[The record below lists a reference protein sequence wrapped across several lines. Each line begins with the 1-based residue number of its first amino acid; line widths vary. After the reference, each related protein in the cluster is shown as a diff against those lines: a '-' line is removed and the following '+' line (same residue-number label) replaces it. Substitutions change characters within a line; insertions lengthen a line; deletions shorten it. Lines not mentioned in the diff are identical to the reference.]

1 MLDQERRQA
10 ERWFRAQGLP
20 WLVHGRDGLAEILL
34 RAAPAVAALLV
45 YDLMLTEFNAL
56 VPDTDEQFGVFMAD
70 LFFELLYYGNFLLVY
85 LLPVVVAWQVLRWSQ
100 DREATAGTTVLVL
113 ALCLAEVV
121 GVPVVD
127 HLLDVE
133 DWYWPNIF
141 TGLGWVLGLILLTA
155 AGAGAVFVW
164 ALRVALRQLRVLGL
178 LASRALPLLLL
189 FVTFFFFN
197 AEVWQITSHL
207 PRPML
212 WGVMSLFIVVGLLY
226 LLAVAQ
232 DELKE
237 QAAES
242 GPERIPLLRREN
254 ANLVTVLA
262 LAQALQAAVFGL
274 LVFGFFLLLGSMS
287 IRPEVIKM
295 WVTKDPTT
303 GKLFGVLLPVSQ
315 ELVQASMF
323 LAVFSA
329 LYFVTAVFSDSKYRD
344 AFFHP
349 LLGQITV
356 SLAERQKYLTR
367 WPRRGA
373 GG

>member
-1 MLDQERRQA
+1 MSDQQRRQS

-20 WLVHGRDGLAEILL
+20 WLVHGRNTFGETLL
-34 RAAPAVAALLV
+34 RAAPALTALLL
-45 YDLMLTEFNAL
+45 YDLMTTEFELL
-56 VPDTDEQFGVFMAD
+56 VPDSDEQFDAFLD
-70 LFFELLYYGNFLLVY
+70 DPLYLLLYFANFALVY
-85 LLPVVVAWQVLRWSQ
+85 LVPAVAAWQVLRWSQ
-100 DREATAGTTVLVL
+100 DRDASALSTVAVL
-113 ALCLAEVV
+113 ALCLGEVI

-127 HLLDVE
+127 HLAGVA
-133 DWYWPNIF
+133 DWHWSYA
-141 TGLGWVLGLILLTA
+141 LHGLIWDLAIIALAA

-164 ALRVALRQLRVLGL
+164 ALRVAVRQLRVLGL
-178 LASRALPLLLL
+178 LATRALPLLLL
-189 FVTFFFFN
+189 FVTFFFYN

-212 WGVMSLFIVVGLLY
+212 WGVLSLFATVGLLF
-226 LLAVAQ
+226 LFAVAQ
-232 DELKE
+232 DELRDLAKE
-237 QAAES
+237 T
-242 GPERIPLLRREN
+242 GPERIPLRRREN
-254 ANLVTVLA
+254 ANLVAVLA

-295 WVTKDPTT
+295 WITKDPST
-303 GKLFGVLLPVSQ
+303 GKLFNVLLPVSQ

-329 LYFVTAVFSDSKYRD
+329 LYFATAVFTDGKYRD

-367 WPRRGA
+367 WPRRA
-373 GG
+373 AAR